1 MTAATAPL
9 AHAGRAPRAPL
20 PALSRLT
27 AVMLLAASGLLVYLM
42 AFVFRAFI
50 PPIVAFVVVGVVFAA
65 VIARGARWA
74 PALGVLFGALFLAM
88 NGKPIVDDLSQPAGA
103 MFAPVLLC
111 AATGVL
117 ALVGGIAALVRNYTR
132 GVAAPTPRWL
142 VPGLAAVAG
151 ACVGAIALSLTARAG
166 AAAPAGV
173 SAQVLATLPAVT
185 TQNFSFE
192 QPELRVKAGQQVAL
206 RLENRD
212 GMTHSFDIDEL
223 DVHVPMPGNGT
234 ALALFTAGAPGRYT
248 IYCAPHYDKKSGQG
262 MKTTLVVE
270 P

>member
-1 MTAATAPL
+1 
-9 AHAGRAPRAPL
+9 
-20 PALSRLT
+20 
-27 AVMLLAASGLLVYLM
+27 
-42 AFVFRAFI
+42 
-50 PPIVAFVVVGVVFAA
+50 
-65 VIARGARWA
+65 
-74 PALGVLFGALFLAM
+74 
-88 NGKPIVDDLSQPAGA
+88 
-103 MFAPVLLC
+103 
-111 AATGVL
+111 
-117 ALVGGIAALVRNYTR
+117 
-132 GVAAPTPRWL
+132 
-142 VPGLAAVAG
+142 
-151 ACVGAIALSLTARAG
+151 VGAIALSLTARAG

-173 SAQVLATLPAVT
+173 SAQVFATLPAVT

-248 IYCAPHYDKKSGQG
+248 IYCAPHYDRKSGQG